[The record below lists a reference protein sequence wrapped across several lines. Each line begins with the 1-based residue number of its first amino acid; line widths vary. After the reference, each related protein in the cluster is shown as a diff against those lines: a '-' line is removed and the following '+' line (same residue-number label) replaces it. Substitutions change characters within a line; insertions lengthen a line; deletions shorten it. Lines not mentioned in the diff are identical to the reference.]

1 MLCGCANIITKGGER
16 KMNRKFKAAA
26 WAVLLILFVFS
37 GAIVHAQDETMSTN
51 TPGSINEE
59 ASKEAIIEEGGKSVE
74 VLFDASKDLVKE
86 AVQAGAANEGDK
98 NAEGNGEQAE
108 APAEKDAQGQTG
120 DQAAEPEANAEG
132 EAEIKP
138 VDPEAIPAEGEQAD
152 SEVKT
157 AEGNETPTENSETP
171 QTEGQDPT
179 GENKTEPV
187 GEEKPE
193 GEGASEGSN
202 TGANQPAPAEGEG
215 KKESKPEVDT
225 SVVPELSELQKQ
237 IDEAEKAKDDKKA
250 AELKKQY
257 ADKLFKNIEETG
269 ADKLNSEVL
278 KRFTDAPRTKEFY
291 EIQAEYEALKKK
303 AEEGKLTKEE
313 VDAFNNKVGSFKPP
327 RKLDADEE
335 SAQKKLADSVDVP
348 RVKEDST
355 DPKAQEKLDAYK
367 KAKEALKKAL
377 DADKTEGK
385 AEKLA
390 ELVKTF
396 EDAEAAL
403 KSGIND
409 GSIKPTYTD
418 GSPKV
423 RVFPLVNGSVGEE
436 LKQDPANNDNP
447 YYIPDNTSIE
457 LLVHVNKDDEPKE
470 FTFKIKAI
478 GEGVED
484 PNGQAS
490 NLAFLNG
497 NPVDLVRNE
506 DGSYTFKVS
515 AKDMNFGIAQ
525 LRFNIPGFEGPFHK
539 GFDLEMDLG
548 KDKDG
553 KEIKVTKQFRITKKG
568 YEDEA
573 HLNGPGS
580 DSADDPTKIPEVDAG
595 DTENAKVKEDS
606 AKEVLDFFTYLKKSN
621 TYIDNVTFNSGN
633 GESLPLDSVD
643 ITITVPKFGEN
654 NFAKM
659 IHKSGLEYHDLGD
672 GRYQLKLDRKV
683 FGGNLV
689 KEGDKLYL
697 TDENGKKTDKEL
709 TKATITDAILENAG
723 KKVYVDKEENV
734 YDIITSEVLEKDG
747 YKVENG
753 KLYKKND
760 EDQNKFDEIGTF
772 DKTGKI
778 EKDGKIYVLKDN
790 KLISYTKEYDVYE
803 GNVVNKD
810 GKADPNVTPTYEGR
824 QVTVETTKD
833 DKIEKS
839 YGGTIVKDAI
849 YDKNGKFFNKA
860 GYTGKTGKILINAD
874 GTEAS
879 GIDFDEKQ
887 AKVDKNTGVKII
899 TINNKTYH
907 IVENPVFKNEYIID
921 GLEYKEGLSLI
932 DKFGKK
938 MNVKVTEKEGTYTFT
953 KILKDKEG
961 NEIEDED
968 KVESGENT
976 EKKRKVIVGP
986 EDNKQILVNNKNEVV
1001 NDPDENYKKIGP
1013 KYYYDGKEFV
1023 KAEGDGLQG
1032 NKFFVGFKELQL
1044 DPIVKHYYKVGDKN
1058 TEIKDFDKKSVYE
1071 GSLNPD
1077 DYFKVDKEIYV
1088 KKSQGAGS
1096 TAADYYVSADPKASD
1111 EILSEKKIA
1120 KIVQTLGEGKNAI
1133 EKVTKETDIFDA
1145 VQNAKFALKFP
1156 GFLAGKN
1163 IVYNVHAD
1171 VKATYK
1177 KPNPKTGEFE
1187 EQSIFTEDDGIKK
1200 IDKFFTLKNEK
1211 TTNTRF
1217 FKNAPDALTKDP
1229 AVNLHFFNIFYRKA
1243 DDRQRDQLIADLLE
1257 IEAEVKGKEAEVN
1270 KAEEAI
1276 ETAKDDE
1283 AKKTAQAK
1291 YDKLKKVY
1299 DKLVKDNKEKLAL
1312 IEKFKS
1318 ELGRVKTG
1326 AKFII
1331 KVDEKA
1337 DQTNGPVYV
1346 KNDKGKTKLFIV
1358 DKDGKEI
1365 QADELNKMRSLLW
1378 EVGFNNTEGTLFPEN
1393 PDTEIIIEDHNM
1405 DNRLIYDE
1413 IIVNDTKENW
1423 DNLNKAH
1430 EEAEKKVAAA
1440 EKALKENED
1449 ESQKDNLS
1457 KALEEAKKA
1466 LEKAEFKG
1474 TKEYFF
1480 LDQIKD
1486 IRFGVS
1492 PNYIDGRF
1500 VPLGEDFKIT
1510 GQEIIKKLKDNPNE
1524 KSVVIEKGKGENKI
1538 KFLVTRDTVNGQ
1550 IRIKVMNAF
1559 YAKGEEGSKNKFES
1573 PVQKVYQDKITNLFN
1588 EVDKLSEKTTK
1599 KDIEGIVKALH
1610 DESSEC
1616 FGIIKEKL
1624 TKEFD
1629 SVRTNKDELKTFKE
1643 KLEAEIEKIKLAYL
1657 DSSKGEYKYDDMR
1670 FNAIRIGLNP
1680 NITIGGAMNPENKK
1694 MIGISSVIVPE
1705 IDIPYTD
1712 EFGNPLTNKDMYVKA
1727 EIEKILKDGIGEGKD
1742 KKTYKENDLKNEEKF
1757 REIMAEAYKRV
1768 NDNKEIEIKDLVI
1781 IDKDNQDKVGME
1793 KYTVANGSDLKLG
1806 DLAVDG
1812 KVLTNKEGFA
1822 INPWYIVKGKE
1833 TKSVEEIFKEKF
1845 GAGYDKMPEYL
1856 ELEKMHIDIAAYYM
1870 SKQGYDRSKYANQ
1883 ANYKLSGGDKKDG
1896 IFGSDS
1902 DWHKKICYPGIGHCI
1917 EQAGKNPKPGENPD
1931 QGKFGAEEEIGADF
1945 ELTYEPTNKGP
1956 EKEEPKVDKKTEGK
1970 DKIDL
1975 SNEEGNKTVDFTISV
1990 TVDKMTKKQKDI
2002 ADALTPERP
2011 EKPKKL
2017 EAEMTEEE
2025 KKAAEAEK
2033 EAKKIEA
2040 GNYNTKTGYYEYKNS
2055 LIIDFLPEIFKLKED
2070 QTTLTLNVDRK
2081 KLMENG
2087 ANSDFKDDKKYE
2099 EWKNG
2104 IKYFYTDDLLAYA
2117 ETLTDKEKAEVLKK
2131 AIEDAKA
2138 SGKIKEGQKVQAVIA
2153 WVPTFEAPH
2162 GSKEQ
2167 FKFELKNVYVD
2178 KKKFKDFDDEVI
2190 GTNYTNHAAFG
2201 DKARF
2206 YFGETTVNI
2215 YEQHEGKVNK
2225 YLQLLEKDGK
2235 TIIDADKAE
2244 GWFKGNAELKFGD
2257 KFKYRIEYHNNT
2269 GVVAVPGE
2277 ANNKSEIKLE
2287 DVFATVD
2294 KKGLRPVLNG
2304 FIESDFDFEN
2314 QYKVTYKI
2322 GKDEYTK
2329 EKLEEAIKENK
2340 AKLSDVTSVV
2350 LEGKYK
2356 NGASHNFYIPMMIP
2370 EIDAK
2375 IKDGKVSYIGTDG
2388 EKHELGDA
2396 KDFFNLGYLTE
2407 KDKNLIAENK
2417 VKDSNTVTVYLEKER
2432 FIKVFKEFLKAD
2444 GETLIT
2450 EGRPEIKFDVYQIL
2464 TDKDGKKIRVKL
2476 KDQLVVN
2483 EKNNFEDKLDHLPI
2497 FKKITTIDEKGN
2509 VKVKEVNYEYK
2520 LEEVV
2525 PAGYEAKVFEIK
2537 DDDGLGFVWKATN
2550 TEKPTTPPGEEPKEV
2565 TVTIKVNKVW
2575 KVLNGG
2581 STPSIQVEL
2590 YANGKATGKIITL
2603 GDGNW
2608 SASFKDLPAKDKDGK
2623 KIIYTVREVGEA
2635 DYITEI
2641 DDRKFEVSYEGDI
2654 KNGFTITNEEV
2665 PPEEPEEPDE
2675 EEPDEPDEPETPETP
2690 EDEGGGKNVI
2700 PKTGVRTDLGS
2711 IFFSGILLLALFF
2724 FKRKF
2729 FKN

>member
-1 MLCGCANIITKGGER
+1 M
-16 KMNRKFKAAA
+16 
-26 WAVLLILFVFS
+26 
-37 GAIVHAQDETMSTN
+37 
-51 TPGSINEE
+51 
-59 ASKEAIIEEGGKSVE
+59 
-74 VLFDASKDLVKE
+74 
-86 AVQAGAANEGDK
+86 
-98 NAEGNGEQAE
+98 
-108 APAEKDAQGQTG
+108 
-120 DQAAEPEANAEG
+120 
-132 EAEIKP
+132 
-138 VDPEAIPAEGEQAD
+138 
-152 SEVKT
+152 
-157 AEGNETPTENSETP
+157 
-171 QTEGQDPT
+171 
-179 GENKTEPV
+179 
-187 GEEKPE
+187 
-193 GEGASEGSN
+193 
-202 TGANQPAPAEGEG
+202 
-215 KKESKPEVDT
+215 
-225 SVVPELSELQKQ
+225 
-237 IDEAEKAKDDKKA
+237 
-250 AELKKQY
+250 
-257 ADKLFKNIEETG
+257 
-269 ADKLNSEVL
+269 
-278 KRFTDAPRTKEFY
+278 
-291 EIQAEYEALKKK
+291 
-303 AEEGKLTKEE
+303 
-313 VDAFNNKVGSFKPP
+313 
-327 RKLDADEE
+327 
-335 SAQKKLADSVDVP
+335 
-348 RVKEDST
+348 
-355 DPKAQEKLDAYK
+355 
-367 KAKEALKKAL
+367 
-377 DADKTEGK
+377 
-385 AEKLA
+385 
-390 ELVKTF
+390 
-396 EDAEAAL
+396 
-403 KSGIND
+403 
-409 GSIKPTYTD
+409 
-418 GSPKV
+418 
-423 RVFPLVNGSVGEE
+423 
-436 LKQDPANNDNP
+436 
-447 YYIPDNTSIE
+447 
-457 LLVHVNKDDEPKE
+457 
-470 FTFKIKAI
+470 
-478 GEGVED
+478 
-484 PNGQAS
+484 
-490 NLAFLNG
+490 
-497 NPVDLVRNE
+497 
-506 DGSYTFKVS
+506 
-515 AKDMNFGIAQ
+515 
-525 LRFNIPGFEGPFHK
+525 
-539 GFDLEMDLG
+539 
-548 KDKDG
+548 
-553 KEIKVTKQFRITKKG
+553 KVTKQFRITKKG

-643 ITITVPKFGEN
+643 ITITVPKSGES

-659 IHKSGLEYHDLGD
+659 IHKSGLKYHDLGD

-697 TDENGKKTDKEL
+697 TDKNGNKIDKEL
-709 TKATITDAILENAG
+709 TAANLKDVLLENAG
-723 KKVYVDKEENV
+723 KKVYVDKKGDAH
-734 YDIITSEVLEKDG
+734 DIITSEVLTDENGD

-753 KLYKKND
+753 KLYKKNA
-760 EDQNKFDEIGTF
+760 EDQSKFDEIGTF

-778 EKDGKIYVLKDN
+778 EKEGKTYILKDG
-790 KLISYTKEYDVYE
+790 KLISYTKEYDVFE
-803 GNVVNKD
+803 GNVANKD
-810 GKADPNVTPTYEGR
+810 GKADPDVTPTYKGK
-824 QVTVETTKD
+824 QVTIETEGKT
-833 DKIEKS
+833 EKETS
-839 YGGTIVKDAI
+839 YGGTIVKNAI
-849 YDKNGKFFNKA
+849 YDKNGKIFNEGDYK
-860 GYTGKTGKILINAD
+860 GQPGDQVIDSSGKKSGVSSEGKEVKEVKDSNGKLLYKYFKDDDGKT
-874 GTEAS
+874 
-879 GIDFDEKQ
+879 
-887 AKVDKNTGVKII
+887 
-899 TINNKTYH
+899 YR
-907 IVENPVFKNEYIID
+907 IVQDAVFKGDYIVD
-921 GLEYKEGLSLI
+921 GLKYKDGLSLI

-1023 KAEGDGLQG
+1023 EAKGDGLKA
-1032 NKFFVGFKELQL
+1032 NKFFVGFEELQL
-1044 DPIVKHYYKVGDKN
+1044 TPIVKHYYKVGDKN

-1071 GSLNPD
+1071 GSLNPK
-1077 DYFKVDKEIYV
+1077 DYFKVEDKIYV
-1088 KKSQGAGS
+1088 KKSQGAGN
-1096 TAADYYVSADPKASD
+1096 TAADYYVSADPNASN

-1120 KIVQTLGEGKNAI
+1120 KIVQTLGNI

-1156 GFLAGKN
+1156 DFLAGKN
-1163 IVYNVHAD
+1163 VVYNVHAD

-1177 KPNPKTGEFE
+1177 EPSKTEEGKFE
-1187 EQSIFTEDDGIKK
+1187 EKSIFKDDSSQNEKDKTKK

-1211 TTNTRF
+1211 VTDTTF
-1217 FKNAPDALTKDP
+1217 FKHAPKELQADP

-1243 DDRQRDQLIADLLE
+1243 DDRQRDKLIVDLL
-1257 IEAEVKGKEAEVN
+1257 AKEDALK
-1270 KAEEAI
+1270 KAEDKVNNA
-1276 ETAKDDE
+1276 TGDK
-1283 AKKTAQAK
+1283 AKKQAQEEV
-1291 YDKLKKVY
+1291 DKFKKE
-1299 DKLVKDNKEKLAL
+1299 NKEELAL
-1312 IEKFKS
+1312 IAKFKD
-1318 ELGRVKTG
+1318 ELKRLYNG
-1326 AKFII
+1326 AKFDTVENNNGVKTLVI
-1331 KVDEKA
+1331 K
-1337 DQTNGPVYV
+1337 
-1346 KNDKGKTKLFIV
+1346 
-1358 DKDGKEI
+1358 DKDDNVIE
-1365 QADELNKMRSLLW
+1365 ADELNKMRSLLW
-1378 EVGFNNTEGTLFPEN
+1378 EVGFNNAEGTLFPEN

-1413 IIVNDTKENW
+1413 IIVNDTKDNW
-1423 DNLNKAH
+1423 DKLNKEYESAKKNV
-1430 EEAEKKVAAA
+1430 AEA
-1440 EKALKENED
+1440 EKALEANKEDKELQ
-1449 ESQKDNLS
+1449 EK
-1457 KALEEAKKA
+1457 LEAAKKA

-1500 VPLGEDFKIT
+1500 VPLGEKFKIT
-1510 GQEIIKKLKDNPNE
+1510 GQEIIDALDNKDQSKDITDSDGKKVGEYIFRDN
-1524 KSVVIEKGKGENKI
+1524 KHFIKKGVIEFE
-1538 KFLVTRDTVNGQ
+1538 VSRDETVGQ
-1550 IRIKVMNAF
+1550 VRIKVMNAF
-1559 YAKGEEGSKNKFES
+1559 YEKAKEGSENKFYS
-1573 PVQKVYQDKITNLFN
+1573 PVQEAYQKKIDGVLE
-1588 EVDKLSEKTTK
+1588 EVKKLK
-1599 KDIEGIVKALH
+1599 KDTSEDDIKTLVGKLH
-1610 DESSEC
+1610 LESSEC

-1629 SVRTNKDELKTFKE
+1629 SVKTDKDELKTFKE

-1757 REIMAEAYKRV
+1757 REIMAEAYDRV
-1768 NDNKEIEIKDLVI
+1768 NAKIDSNDQDKIKIEDLIKVEDKNK
-1781 IDKDNQDKVGME
+1781 DKVGME

-1956 EKEEPKVDKKTEGK
+1956 EKEEPKVDKKSGDN
-1970 DKIDL
+1970 DKSVDITD
-1975 SNEEGNKTVDFTISV
+1975 EEDKKVNFTIDV

-2002 ADALTPERP
+2002 ADALTPEKP
-2011 EKPKKL
+2011 EKPKKP
-2017 EAEMTEEE
+2017 EAEMTDEEKKAAEEE

-2040 GNYNTKTGYYEYKNS
+2040 GNYNKETGYYEYKNS

-2104 IKYFYTDDLLAYA
+2104 IKYFYTDDLLAEY
-2117 ETLTDKEKAEVLKK
+2117 EKLSKSSKEEDKEKAEVLKK
-2131 AIEDAKA
+2131 AIDDAKA
-2138 SGKIKEGQKVQAVIA
+2138 EGRIKDNKKIQAVIA

-2304 FIESDFDFEN
+2304 FIESDFEIKN
-2314 QYKVTYKI
+2314 QVKIIYKI
-2322 GKDEYTK
+2322 EKDGQTREYTK
-2329 EKLEEAIKENK
+2329 EELEEAIKENK
-2340 AKLSDVTSVV
+2340 AKISDVTSVV
-2350 LEGKYK
+2350 LEGKYA
-2356 NGASHNFYIPMMIP
+2356 NGATHNFYIPMMIP
-2370 EIDAK
+2370 EFDAK

-2550 TEKPTTPPGEEPKEV
+2550 TEKPTTPPGEPGEEPKEV

-2575 KVLNGG
+2575 KVLDGG
-2581 STPSIQVEL
+2581 STPSIQVQL
-2590 YANGKATGKIITL
+2590 YANGEPTDKIITL

-2608 SASFKDLPAKDKDGK
+2608 SAEFKDLPAKDADGK
-2623 KIIYTVREVGEA
+2623 EIIYTVREVGEA
-2635 DYITEI
+2635 ENITKI
-2641 DDRKFEVSYEGDI
+2641 GDRKFEVSYVGDI
-2654 KNGFTITNEEV
+2654 ENGFTITNEEI
-2665 PPEEPEEPDE
+2665 PEEPEEPEEDE
-2675 EEPDEPDEPETPETP
+2675 PGEPDEPETPEEP
-2690 EDEGGGKNVI
+2690 EDEGGGRNTI